1 MYGDIN
7 CGGGNH
13 DSTGMK
19 VEFFSLNVSE
29 RSGDFSLNVIYFS
42 GENLDDEFVY
52 FGIFNHLKIIIK
64 EMLLG
69 KMEIFIVLFITRWS

>member
-19 VEFFSLNVSE
+19 VEFF
-29 RSGDFSLNVIYFS
+29 RDFSLDVIYFS

-69 KMEIFIVLFITRWS
+69 KTKMEIFIVLFITRWSWK

>member
-19 VEFFSLNVSE
+19 VEFF
-29 RSGDFSLNVIYFS
+29 RDFSLDVIYFS

-52 FGIFNHLKIIIK
+52 FGIFNYLKIIIK

-69 KMEIFIVLFITRWS
+69 KMEIFIVLFIIRWS